1 MNLAPKTDRGRAS
14 RQRLEHAA
22 LTVFVERGI
31 DGATTK
37 EIAQRAGMA
46 EGNLYRHYPSKE
58 DLAFAVFSSHLS
70 LVVAALD
77 AERVAGGDTRAILGR
92 LLHRFRELFEGDP
105 DVYAFIVIAHHSLTA
120 RTPREVR
127 TPTDV
132 VADVLLAG
140 QRRGEI
146 ASGDT
151 LLLAS
156 MVVGV
161 VARVAYLKL
170 EGLLYLD
177 LDALE
182 RETEAAVWR
191 LVSAPPSVV

>member
-1 MNLAPKTDRGRAS
+1 MNIAPKTDRGRAS
-14 RQRLEHAA
+14 RQRLEQAA
-22 LTVFVERGI
+22 LSVFVERGI

-58 DLAFAVFSSHLS
+58 DLAFAVFSSHLTR
-70 LVVAALD
+70 VVAALD
-77 AERVAGGDTRAILGR
+77 AERTAGGSTREVLGR
-92 LLHRFRELFEGDP
+92 LLRRFRELFEADP

-132 VADVLLAG
+132 VADILLAG
-140 QRRGEI
+140 QRRGEV
-146 ASGDT
+146 AQGDT
-151 LLLAS
+151 LLLGS
-156 MVVGV
+156 MVVGI
-161 VARVAYLKL
+161 VARVTHLKL

-191 LVSAPPSVV
+191 LVAAPPSVL

>member
-1 MNLAPKTDRGRAS
+1 MITTPKTDRGRHS
-14 RQRLEHAA
+14 RQRLEQAA
-22 LTVFVERGI
+22 LSVFVERGI

-58 DLAFAVFSSHLS
+58 DLAFAVFSSHLT
-70 LVVAALD
+70 LVVQALD
-77 AERVAGGDTRAILGR
+77 ELRAGTDTRATLKR

-105 DVYAFIVIAHHSLTA
+105 NVYAFIVIAHHSLTA

-140 QRRGEI
+140 QKRGEVV
-146 ASGDT
+146 SGDT

-156 MVVGV
+156 MVVGI

-170 EGLLYLD
+170 NGLLYLD
-177 LDALE
+177 LDTLE
-182 RETEAAVWR
+182 RDTEAAVWR
-191 LVSAPPSVV
+191 LVAAPPSVL